1 MSLPIILDCDP
12 GHDDAIALILALA
25 SPELELK
32 AVTTSAGNQTPDK
45 TLRNALRILTLLQ
58 RSDIPVAGG
67 AVKPLMHE
75 LIIADNVHGESG
87 LDGPELPEPNFAPQT
102 CNAVELIAQTLR
114 ASQQP
119 VTVVATGPLTN
130 IALLLTSHPEL
141 HAKISRIVIM
151 GGAAMLGN
159 WTPAAEFNIYV
170 DPEAA
175 EIVFQSGLPIVM
187 AGLDVTHRAQIMSE
201 DIERFRHLGNPVAD
215 VVADLLDFFMEYHK
229 QEKWGFQGAP
239 LHDPCTIAW
248 LIKPEIFTCVD
259 RWVGVETQGKYTQ
272 GMTVVDY
279 YSLTANQPNT
289 TVMMD
294 VDRQAFVD
302 LLVERIG
309 AAYANLAR

>member
-67 AVKPLMHE
+67 AVKPLMRE

-87 LDGPELPEPNFAPQT
+87 LDGPELPEPGFAPQT

-201 DIERFRHLGNPVAD
+201 DIERFRQLGNPVAG

-309 AAYANLAR
+309 AAYANLAS

>member
-1 MSLPIILDCDP
+1 MPLPIILDCDP

-32 AVTTSAGNQTPDK
+32 AVTTSAGNQTPEK

-67 AVKPLMHE
+67 AVKPLMRE

-87 LDGPELPEPNFAPQT
+87 LDGPELPEPNFAPQQ
-102 CNAVELIAQTLR
+102 CNAVELIAKTLR
-114 ASQQP
+114 ESAEP
-119 VTVVATGPLTN
+119 VTIVATGPLTN
-130 IALLLTSHPEL
+130 IALLLTSHAEL
-141 HAKISRIVIM
+141 QPKIARIVIM
-151 GGAAMLGN
+151 GGAAGLGN

-175 EIVFQSGLPIVM
+175 EIVFQSGLPMVM

-201 DIERFRHLGNPVAD
+201 DIERFRQLGNPVAA

-248 LIKPEIFTCVD
+248 LIKPSMFTCVE

-279 YSLTANQPNT
+279 YGLTNNAPNT

-294 VDRQAFVD
+294 IDRQAFVD
-302 LLVERIG
+302 LLVERVG
-309 AAYANLAR
+309 TAYANQR

>member
-32 AVTTSAGNQTPDK
+32 AVTTSAGNQTPEK

-67 AVKPLMHE
+67 AVKPLMRE

-87 LDGPELPEPNFAPQT
+87 LDGPELPEPNFAPQQ
-102 CNAVELIAQTLR
+102 CNAVELIAKTLR
-114 ASQQP
+114 ESKEP
-119 VTVVATGPLTN
+119 MTIVATGPLTN
-130 IALLLTSHPEL
+130 IALLLTSHAEL
-141 HAKISRIVIM
+141 QPKIARIVIM
-151 GGAAMLGN
+151 GGAAGLGN

-175 EIVFQSGLPIVM
+175 EIVFQSGLPMVM

-201 DIERFRHLGNPVAD
+201 DIERFRQLDNPVAA

-248 LIKPEIFTCVD
+248 LIKPSMFTCVE

-279 YSLTANQPNT
+279 YGLTNNAPNT

-294 VDRQAFVD
+294 IDRQAFVD
-302 LLVERIG
+302 LLVERVGI
-309 AAYANLAR
+309 AYANLR

>member
-67 AVKPLMHE
+67 AVKPLMRE

-87 LDGPELPEPNFAPQT
+87 LDGPDLPEPNFAPQT

-175 EIVFQSGLPIVM
+175 EIVFQSGLRIVM

>member
-1 MSLPIILDCDP
+1 MPLPIILDCDP

-32 AVTTSAGNQTPDK
+32 AVTTSAGNQTPEK

-67 AVKPLMHE
+67 AVKPLMRE

-87 LDGPELPEPNFAPQT
+87 LDGPELPEPNFAPQQ
-102 CNAVELIAQTLR
+102 CNAVELIAKTLR
-114 ASQQP
+114 ESKEP
-119 VTVVATGPLTN
+119 MTIVATGPLTN
-130 IALLLTSHPEL
+130 IALLLTSHAEL
-141 HAKISRIVIM
+141 QPKIARIVIM
-151 GGAAMLGN
+151 GGAAGLGN

-175 EIVFQSGLPIVM
+175 EIVFQSGLPMVM

-201 DIERFRHLGNPVAD
+201 DIERFRQLGNPVAS

-248 LIKPEIFTCVD
+248 LIKPSMFTCVE

-279 YSLTANQPNT
+279 YGLTNNAPNT

-294 VDRQAFVD
+294 IDRQAFVD
-302 LLVERIG
+302 LLVERVGI
-309 AAYANLAR
+309 AYANLR